1 MVLET
6 LLVRGLARATVVLGH
21 LDINNINNINTK
33 NDITMTLSCQAL
45 EMVEEL
51 PV

>member
-21 LDINNINNINTK
+21 LDINNINNINIK
-33 NDITMTLSCQAL
+33 NNITMTLSCQAL
-45 EMVEEL
+45 EMVGEL